1 MSSDPR
7 DGFVVDQPAYHGDLG
22 GLAYALRSGTVAP
35 RDLRL
40 AALVRDALAWF
51 HEAAD
56 RDLEHASTAL
66 PALARVL
73 ELKLRLSLPR
83 PPRDADTDA
92 ADDASEVEEALEAV
106 AVLEDLETAIDF
118 LRTRRHE
125 RAAVVPAS
133 TPRPEL
139 PRRRRPHRTDAGRLA
154 QLAASLRPGRG
165 VDLAFER
172 LTLEAAGRA
181 LRDALARVRR
191 GVLSALGRHAT
202 WAERTITFAAFLE
215 LVREGRVRAEQAA
228 PFEPIEVEATDP

>member
-1 MSSDPR
+1 MTTEAPP
-7 DGFVVDQPAYHGDLG
+7 GFVVDQPAYHGDLG
-22 GLAYALRSGTVAP
+22 GLAYALRTGTVAP

-51 HEAAD
+51 HAAAD
-56 RDLEHASTAL
+56 RDLEHASSAL
-66 PALARVL
+66 PALARVV

-83 PPRDADTDA
+83 PPRDPDADE
-92 ADDASEVEEALEAV
+92 ADDVTEVEEALEAV
-106 AVLEDLETAIDF
+106 ALLEDLEAAIAF

-125 RAAVVPAS
+125 RAAVVPA
-133 TPRPEL
+133 TAPRPDL
-139 PRRRRPHRTDAGRLA
+139 PRRRRAHRADPGRLA

-181 LRDALARVRR
+181 LRDALAAVRR
-191 GVLSALGRHAT
+191 GVLAHLGRNAT

-215 LVREGRVRAEQAA
+215 LVREGRVRARQAA
-228 PFEPIEVEATDP
+228 PFEPIEVEAADG